1 MGVFLWSRKVVSRF
15 GRTSSDAP
23 IADVYNVIIS
33 DLRNAAENLPEKAS
47 VLGRATRYSAAHLL
61 AKVYLT
67 RGSAVKDARGQK
79 ATDMDSTLYYAEQVI
94 NSGAYALQENFS
106 SLWDIKNQG
115 TRSCVCRAVHNRADV

>member
-1 MGVFLWSRKVVSRF
+1 MLLS
-15 GRTSSDAP
+15 
-23 IADVYNVIIS
+23 VIYVMPPK
-33 DLRNAAENLPEKAS
+33 NLPEKAS

-115 TRSCVCRAVHNRADV
+115 NSEAVFAVQFTTEPMF

>member
-1 MGVFLWSRKVVSRF
+1 MH
-15 GRTSSDAP
+15 P

-115 TRSCVCRAVHNRADV
+115 NSEADVCRAVHNRADV